1 MALLILPQVTK
12 HVFRPNGLKLLG
24 FFLAVVLQ
32 CSATTARA
40 DYEAGV
46 NAAFAGDFETAFR
59 EFSIAAEAGLD
70 LAQYNLGILYF
81 TGQGVAQNLDAAFK
95 WTEAAARQGHL
106 EAQFNLATLYYD
118 GQGTPKDRDTAVTWF
133 SQAGK
138 AGHPDAAFVLAKMY
152 QEGEHVAKDLVLAHV
167 WASMAASNQ
176 QAEASGLQQSLERQ
190 MDAEELSRARRQFA
204 VWQIE

>member
-1 MALLILPQVTK
+1 VLSS
-12 HVFRPNGLKLLG
+12 NSLKLLG
-24 FFLAVVLQ
+24 FFLALVLQ
-32 CSATTARA
+32 FSATAARA

-59 EFSIAAEAGLD
+59 EFSVAAEAGLD

-81 TGQGVAQNLDAAFK
+81 TGQGVEQNLDAAFK
-95 WTEAAARQGHL
+95 WTESAAKQGHL
-106 EAQFNLATLYYD
+106 GAQFNLATLYYD
-118 GQGTPKDRDTAVTWF
+118 GQGTPQDRDTAVTWF

-138 AGHPDAAFVLAKMY
+138 AGNPEAAFVLAKMY
-152 QEGEHVAKDLVLAHV
+152 QDGEHVPKDLVLAHA

-176 QAEASGLQQSLERQ
+176 HADAANLQQTLERQ
-190 MDAEELSRARRQFA
+190 MDAEELSQARRQFA